1 MNHLHWYCTFTEWFK
16 YADGCN
22 MTQSQHD
29 IRISLIYFCI
39 AAKSDGDVP
48 NEDDSGLDNER
59 GYTSDSEL
67 SRVTVRQHSSLASRP
82 TTPELSPNS
91 GGGWILVSHSM
102 FPLGYIES

>member
-1 MNHLHWYCTFTEWFK
+1 MQMNMK
-16 YADGCN
+16 GKNN
-22 MTQSQHD
+22 MTQSQHAV
-29 IRISLIYFCI
+29 RISHVYFCT

-67 SRVTVRQHSSLASRP
+67 SRVTVRQHSTMASRP
-82 TTPELSPNS
+82 TSPELSPNS

-102 FPLGYIES
+102 FPVGYIESQEPL